1 MTHTCHHRSGAS
13 SIKLIISW
21 FRFGGIWFRKTVVEA
36 ALPCRGKVHWWWPGH
51 RVHATILPHR
61 HLLRH
66 VLAQVDPRLRGGVLV
81 ARTTHGN
88 DYAQRFP
95 LSGQQQHQGRVAPV
109 VSEKLWARRCAAQ
122 TPVLLSTQPVSHV
135 PSHGGGES
143 KCQRTCCRSI
153 LFKNKLES
161 YQLQYLHISF

>member
-1 MTHTCHHRSGAS
+1 MTHTCHHRSGAP
-13 SIKLIISW
+13 SIRIIISW

-88 DYAQRFP
+88 DYARRFP
-95 LSGQQQHQGRVAPV
+95 LSGQQQQQQQQGGTG
-109 VSEKLWARRCAAQ
+109 W
-122 TPVLLSTQPVSHV
+122 
-135 PSHGGGES
+135 
-143 KCQRTCCRSI
+143 
-153 LFKNKLES
+153 
-161 YQLQYLHISF
+161 LQ

>member
-1 MTHTCHHRSGAS
+1 MTHTCQHRSGAS
-13 SIKLIISW
+13 SIRIIISW

-81 ARTTHGN
+81 VLIALPAPHMAMITLGGFLLVASSSSSSRE
-88 DYAQRFP
+88 
-95 LSGQQQHQGRVAPV
+95 RVAPV
-109 VSEKLWARRCAAQ
+109 VSEKWWARRCWCAADFTNSSSAQ
-122 TPVLLSTQPVSHV
+122 HAAGLPRTQPWW
-135 PSHGGGES
+135 
-143 KCQRTCCRSI
+143 R
-153 LFKNKLES
+153 
-161 YQLQYLHISF
+161 

>member
-13 SIKLIISW
+13 SIRIIISW

-66 VLAQVDPRLRGGVLV
+66 VLAQVDPCLLGGVLV
-81 ARTTHGN
+81 VLIV
-88 DYAQRFP
+88 
-95 LSGQQQHQGRVAPV
+95 LSAPHMAMITLGGFLGVASRGSRERVAPV
-109 VSEKLWARRCAAQ
+109 VSEKWWARRCAADFTNSSSAQ
-122 TPVLLSTQPVSHV
+122 HAAGLPRPQPWW
-135 PSHGGGES
+135 
-143 KCQRTCCRSI
+143 R
-153 LFKNKLES
+153 
-161 YQLQYLHISF
+161 

>member
-1 MTHTCHHRSGAS
+1 MTHTCHQRSGAS

-109 VSEKLWARRCAAQ
+109 VSEKSWASRCAADF
-122 TPVLLSTQPVSHV
+122 TNSSSTQHAAGLP
-135 PSHGGGES
+135 
-143 KCQRTCCRSI
+143 RTQPWWR
-153 LFKNKLES
+153 
-161 YQLQYLHISF
+161 

>member
-13 SIKLIISW
+13 STIAIIISR

-66 VLAQVDPRLRGGVLV
+66 VLAQVDPRLLGGVLV
-81 ARTTHGN
+81 VLIV
-88 DYAQRFP
+88 
-95 LSGQQQHQGRVAPV
+95 LSAPHMAMITLGGFLRVASSSSSSSSRERVAPV
-109 VSEKLWARRCAAQ
+109 VSEKWWARRCAADF
-122 TPVLLSTQPVSHV
+122 TNSSSTQHAAGLPR
-135 PSHGGGES
+135 P
-143 KCQRTCCRSI
+143 QPWWR
-153 LFKNKLES
+153 
-161 YQLQYLHISF
+161 